1 MEDVKFDG
9 KSINAYADSVW
20 SESLTGNTRFID
32 ESLRTKPGKY
42 DEEDVLTGLVAD
54 KQKRDYYSGLV
65 DEFKKN
71 FDADNDYD
79 YDYLEDYSY
88 ISDDVISDNQDIK
101 NDAVLIERRKK
112 RESYKKFVARM
123 AAAIVICG
131 ATSAY
136 IVGYNL
142 INNPQVLDRF
152 RSNKSE
158 TTIVEER
165 NIDVKDIAKK
175 RLDALSLKYSNV
187 IMKNKH
193 LIYNGVNGSRFS
205 YDSNGKIYVS
215 YNTEGI
221 TKILKAA
228 SEKGDLEFRIALLAI
243 ADEIGERSLYDVLSP
258 CVEKVGYDLIIK
270 NNEEEESDRKPIGP
284 GYHSISEY
292 LQYETNNIYYD
303 IIVDTEN
310 KINDGSIYVF
320 DNGTFYETDANT
332 NNRGRSK

>member
-20 SESLTGNTRFID
+20 SESLTGDTRLIN

-42 DEEDVLTGLVAD
+42 DEEDVLMGLVAD

-65 DEFKKN
+65 DEFKKI
-71 FDADNDYD
+71 FDVDNDYD

-88 ISDDVISDNQDIK
+88 ISDDVISDNQGKK

-152 RSNKSE
+152 RSNKSK

-165 NIDVKDIAKK
+165 NIDVKAIAKK
-175 RLDALSLKYSNV
+175 RFNALNLMYSNIV
-187 IMKNKH
+187 NQNKKS
-193 LIYNGVNGSRFS
+193 IYNGVNGSRYS
-205 YDSNGKIYVS
+205 YDSNGKVFVS

-221 TKILKAA
+221 TRILTNAKN
-228 SEKGDLEFRIALLAI
+228 KGDLDFRIALLAI
-243 ADEIGERSLYDVLSP
+243 INEVGEKAIYDILTP
-258 CVEKVGYDLIIK
+258 CIEKAGYNLVIK
-270 NNEEEESDRKPIGP
+270 DNQEDNDRVPIGP
-284 GYHSISEY
+284 GYHSINEY
-292 LQYETNNIYYD
+292 LQYESSNIYYD

-320 DNGTFYETDANT
+320 PNGTFYEVDPNAN
-332 NNRGRSK
+332 NLGRSK